1 MAKTAKR
8 KPRKRK
14 SDSVGFSFPRTY
26 TLVLYNTGG
35 GDEGSTFADLRMLV
49 QEEIDRIDRGEADDS
64 RLKSLLVI
72 REQLIVEFDK
82 GRYGPRGCE

>member
-1 MAKTAKR
+1 MAKK
-8 KPRKRK
+8 KSKRK
-14 SDSVGFSFPRTY
+14 SDGVAFSYPRTY

-35 GDEGSTFADLRMLV
+35 GDAGSTFAVLDQLV
-49 QEEIDRIDRGEADDS
+49 QEEIGRIDRGEIPDDN
-64 RLKSLLVI
+64 LKSLLVI